1 MSFLDL
7 SYLKHFIYAIY
18 KWAFLPARISSS
30 VGTHAYECDA
40 RLCAGSRVYVCV
52 CVGPMPVYRCT
63 SCTDV
68 HVCVVCLCVRV
79 YLGAHE
85 HTCVRL
91 VPDAS

>member
-52 CVGPMPVYRCT
+52 WGGTYACVQMYILYRCSCVCCMPVCE
-63 SCTDV
+63 SI
-68 HVCVVCLCVRV
+68 
-79 YLGAHE
+79 LGR
-85 HTCVRL
+85 T
-91 VPDAS
+91 